1 MDQVKR
7 FGLVCVLMLALVAG
21 FGCAKKTVSSEG
33 VSTSED
39 FVSGSSMTAVEQAAQ
54 TISDGI
60 VYFEFDSFDI
70 QPQYY
75 EVLRQK
81 AELLKQYPSVRI
93 RIEGNC
99 DERGTEEYNLA
110 LGGRRARAAY
120 DYLLRMGVNPAQ
132 METISFGKERPA
144 VMGTG
149 PETWA
154 KNRRDDFQI
163 LTR

>member
-1 MDQVKR
+1 MNRLKR
-7 FGLVCVLMLALVAG
+7 FGLVCVLMLALGAG
-21 FGCAKKTVSSEG
+21 FGCAKQTVTGEG
-33 VSTSED
+33 MGSED
-39 FVSGSSMTAVEQAAQ
+39 MSSSATMTAVDRAAQ
-54 TISDGI
+54 TITDGI
-60 VYFEFDSFDI
+60 VYFEFDSFEI
-70 QPQYY
+70 QPQYN
-75 EVLRQK
+75 EMLRQK

-120 DYLLRMGVNPAQ
+120 DYLLRLGVNPAQ
-132 METISFGKERPA
+132 METISYGKERPV
-144 VMGTG
+144 VMGSG
-149 PETWA
+149 PEAWA